1 MMMTSCT
8 KPELDEGHEK
18 FMYSSFMG
26 QLCNETAFF
35 LNSILVGPEYT
46 THQKNTGN
54 KPKYPIEFDQLE
66 ISRKY
71 VPAKQHASASK
82 SPSSSSVHGGSQDY
96 QRERDK
102 IIAMPGQMEEAEFT
116 QYAGYVTVDAN
127 AGRALFYYFAEAPQ
141 DPSKKPLVLWMNGG
155 PGCSSFGAGAMLE
168 LGPFSVHSDNK
179 TLYKKKH
186 AWNTVANMLFVEI
199 PAGVGYSYSNTTRDY
214 HNTGDKRST
223 DDAYTFLVNWLERFP
238 EYRDR
243 DFFITGESYAGHYV
257 PELANLII
265 SNNRAR
271 GATNVKLKG
280 VAIGNADLQYNL
292 TLRAT
297 FDYFWMHAMISG
309 KTYRAV
315 QANCGFNGTYTK
327 DCDNAM
333 NLAIKEKGNVDDYSI
348 YAPICRDASSPLR
361 SSDPV
366 VFGDP
371 CTNHYVSS
379 YLNRPE
385 VQRALHANTTGLKYP
400 WTDCSQLVFDNWKD
414 APETVLPSIRKLI
427 SSGTRIWLYSG
438 DMDAVCSV
446 TSTQY
451 ALDILDLPTETSW
464 RPWRVNNEVAGYVV
478 GYKGLVFATVKGA
491 GHMVP
496 YYQPHRALALFSSF
510 LEGKLPP
517 Q

>member
-1 MMMTSCT
+1 M
-8 KPELDEGHEK
+8 KI
-18 FMYSSFMG
+18 G
-26 QLCNETAFF
+26 QWQHSAGPQTHMHTLPIKMKRGLLVVLWSLFCLCVANTA
-35 LNSILVGPEYT
+35 
-46 THQKNTGN
+46 TGN
-54 KPKYPIEFDQLE
+54 KPKHPIEFDQLE

-96 QRERDK
+96 QRKRDK

-141 DPSKKPLVLWMNGG
+141 DPSNKPLVLWMNGG

-168 LGPFSVHSDNK
+168 LGPFSVHSDNN

-199 PAGVGYSYSNTTRDY
+199 PAGVGYSYSNTTSDY

-238 EYRDR
+238 EYRGR

-309 KTYRAV
+309 KTYRTV

-333 NLAIKEKGNVDDYSI
+333 NLAIKEKGNVDDYNI

-385 VQRALHANTTGLKYP
+385 VQRALHANTTGLNYP

-414 APETVLPSIRKLI
+414 SPETVLPSIRKLI
-427 SSGTRIWLYSG
+427 SSGTRVWLYSG

-496 YYQPHRALALFSSF
+496 YYQPRRALALFSSF